1 MDSNKK
7 YWKGLEELNRT
18 PEFVEKNRHE
28 FAEPIPIEEVLS
40 GGGLSAKTP
49 RRDFLKALGFGVG
62 AVTLAACQ
70 KVPVHKSIPYL
81 IKPEE
86 ITPGVANYYSSTFE
100 GNAILVKTREGRPIK
115 VEGNPNDLLSKGGLS
130 AQAQASVLDLY
141 DNGRVQEPM
150 LNGNTTGWSQ
160 LDAFVKN
167 ELAAIKAGGKKIRI
181 ITSTVHS
188 PSTLAVIADFIT
200 QYPAAKHTNYDAVS
214 YTGIIQA
221 NQNSFGKAVLP
232 HYNFDKAD
240 VILSFGA
247 DFLGTWI
254 SGEEFTR
261 QYVQNRNAK
270 SLEEKKMSRHIQ
282 FETGMS
288 MTGTNADVRMPIK
301 PSEEGL
307 AIMNLYNALTG
318 TTLPGSKKLTNANAD
333 KAIVL
338 VAKELLA
345 AKGKALVVAGSND
358 VAVQILV
365 NAINS
370 LLGSYGTTIDL
381 DNPSRQYA
389 GNDAELVEFV
399 KEAKRGEVDAV
410 FFLDANPAY
419 DYYLAND
426 VKEALKKVRLRVSF
440 ADHADETATLCNVV
454 APNHHYLESWGD
466 DSAIE
471 GYYTVLQPTIN
482 PVYNTRQAEQS
493 LLQWSENP
501 IKDYYSYVR
510 NNWDVNLLAKGGL
523 AGQAGWETL
532 LQNGFIKAPAAAPG
546 TYTFNLD
553 LNAVAQTIL
562 THAGQLVDGNKV
574 ELHLYQT
581 VAMRD
586 GKRANNPWLQEL
598 PDPVSKVTWDNFAA
612 MSPSDIKK
620 LGLEEF
626 EVVKI
631 DANGYTLS
639 LPVLSQPGQAQGTVS
654 VAVGYG
660 RTQAGLVGN
669 NVGKNAFPFSSFRN
683 GTFQTSAPAVVTA
696 TGDIFPLSQTQTHH
710 SFEGRNVIRETT
722 FKEHIKNPAAGSGH
736 EGEHEKY
743 DLWEATN
750 NDKQHERPVYDWVM
764 AIDLNACTG
773 CGACVVACSAE
784 NNIPVVGKEEVG
796 RRREMHWIRID
807 RYYSY
812 AKNGEAEADE
822 ETGMVTKEKQID
834 KLENFDN
841 VTVVHQPMLCQ
852 HCDHAPCET
861 VCPVLATVHSS
872 EGLNQMAYN
881 RCVGTRYCANNCPY
895 KVRRFNWFNYW
906 NDSRFDNYLSNEH
919 TQLVLNPDVTT
930 RFRGVM
936 EKCSMCVQRIQ
947 AGKLKAK
954 IEKRPLQDGEV
965 KMACQQTCSANA
977 IVFGNRND
985 PNSEVSK
992 ALKSERTYYVLEEL
1006 NVQPGIGYQVKVR
1019 NTNSSELQA

>member
-18 PEFVEKNRHE
+18 PEFVEKNKNE

-40 GGGLSAKTP
+40 GSGLSAKTP

-86 ITPGVANYYSSTFE
+86 VTPGVANYYSSTYE
-100 GNAILVKTREGRPIK
+100 GQAILVKTREGRPIK
-115 VEGNPNDLLSKGGLS
+115 VEGNPNDIFAKGGLS

-141 DNGRVQEPM
+141 DVNRLKDPKING
-150 LNGNTTGWSQ
+150 TDAGWDAV
-160 LDAFVKN
+160 DAFVIK
-167 ELAAIKAGGKKIRI
+167 ELAAVAASGKGIRLV
-181 ITSTVHS
+181 TSTIHS
-188 PSTLAVIADFIT
+188 PSTLAVIADFT
-200 QYPAAKHTNYDAVS
+200 AKYPTTKHINYDAVS

-240 VILSFGA
+240 IIVSFGA

-261 QYVQNRNAK
+261 QYVSNRNNE
-270 SLEEKKMSRHIQ
+270 SLEKKKMSRHIQ
-282 FETGMS
+282 FESGMS
-288 MTGTNADVRMPIK
+288 LTGTNADNRFPIK
-301 PSEEGL
+301 PSEEGS
-307 AIMNLYNALTG
+307 AIISLYNAIAG
-318 TTLPGSKKLTNANAD
+318 TTLPGTKKALSKTTD
-333 KAIVL
+333 TAITL

-358 VAVQILV
+358 VATQVLV

-381 DNPSRQYA
+381 DNPSKQYA
-389 GNDAELVEFV
+389 GNDAAFVEFV
-399 KEAKRGEVDAV
+399 SELNRGDVGAV
-410 FFLDANPAY
+410 FFLNANPAY
-419 DYYLAND
+419 DYFKAAD
-426 VKEALKKVRLRVSF
+426 VTAGLKKVRLSVSF
-440 ADHADETATLCNVV
+440 SDHAEETANLVTVI

-466 DSAIE
+466 ANAVE
-471 GYYTVLQPTIN
+471 GYYTVVQPTIN
-482 PVYNTRQAEQS
+482 PVYNTRQAEHS
-493 LLQWSENP
+493 LLVWSDNAV
-501 IKDYYSYVR
+501 KDYYAYVR
-510 NNWDVNLLAKGGL
+510 NNWDKNLFPKVGL
-523 AGQAGWETL
+523 SGQKGWESL
-532 LQNGFIKAPAAAPG
+532 LQTGMIKTTPVAAG
-546 TYTFNLD
+546 TYSFTRD

-562 THAGQLVDGNKV
+562 DHSNSLSGGKF
-574 ELHLYQT
+574 ELQVYQSQ
-581 VAMRD
+581 AIGD

-612 MSPSDIKK
+612 LSIKDIKDLK
-620 LGLEEF
+620 LNEGD
-626 EVVKI
+626 VIKVT
-631 DANGYTLS
+631 ANGYS
-639 LPVLSQPGQAQGTVS
+639 VEVPVLAQPGQATGTIS
-654 VAVGYG
+654 IAVGYG
-660 RTQAGLVGN
+660 RVNAGPVGD
-669 NVGKNAFPFSSFRN
+669 NVGKNAFPFYSFRN
-683 GTFQTSAPAVVTA
+683 GTFQTTA
-696 TGDIFPLSQTQTHH
+696 IAEFKTTGVISPLAQTQTHH
-710 SFEGRNVIRETT
+710 SYEGRSVIREASFTEY
-722 FKEHIKNPAAGSGH
+722 KKNPAAGSGS
-736 EGEHEKY
+736 EGEHKDY
-743 DLWEATN
+743 DKTTSLW
-750 NDKQHERPVYDWVM
+750 DSHDRPVYDWVM

-773 CGACVVACSAE
+773 CGACVVACNAE
-784 NNIPVVGKEEVG
+784 NNIPVVGKDEVR

-812 AKNGEAEADE
+812 NDNGNSEEA
-822 ETGMVTKEKQID
+822 VTKELEID
-834 KLENFDN
+834 KLDNFDR
-841 VTVVHQPMLCQ
+841 VSVVHQPMLCQ

-906 NDSRFDNYLSNEH
+906 NDSRFDNYLNNEH
-919 TQLVLNPDVTT
+919 TQLVLNPDVVT

-954 IEKRPLQDGEV
+954 IEKRPLKDGEV

-992 ALKSERTYYVLEEL
+992 ALASERTYYVLEEL
-1006 NVQPGIGYQVKVR
+1006 NVKPGIGYQVKVR
-1019 NTNSSELQA
+1019 NLSELEA

>member
-7 YWKGLEELNRT
+7 YWKGLEELNKT
-18 PEFVEKNRHE
+18 PEFVEKNKHE
-28 FAEPIPIEEVLS
+28 FAEPIPIEEILS
-40 GGGLSAKTP
+40 GGGLSSKTP

-86 ITPGVANYYSSTFE
+86 VTIGVANYYTSTYE
-100 GNAILVKTREGRPIK
+100 GSAILVKTREGRPIK
-115 VEGNPNDLLSKGGLS
+115 VEGNPGDLLSQGGLS
-130 AQAQASVLDLY
+130 ASAQASVLDLY
-141 DNGRVQEPM
+141 DNNRTKEPM
-150 LNGNTTGWSQ
+150 QNGSETGWAQVDKFVTDQ
-160 LDAFVKN
+160 LTAI
-167 ELAAIKAGGKKIRI
+167 AAAGKKIRI

-188 PSTLAVIADFIT
+188 PSTQAVIADFVT
-200 QYPAAKHTNYDAVS
+200 KYPTAKHTNYDAVS

-240 VILSFGA
+240 VIVSFGA

-261 QYVQNRNAK
+261 QYVSNRNNK
-270 SLEEKKMSRHIQ
+270 SLEAKKMSRHIQ
-282 FETGMS
+282 FESGMS
-288 MTGTNADVRMPIK
+288 LTGTNADVRMPIK
-301 PSEEGL
+301 PSEEGVAL
-307 AIMNLYNALTG
+307 VNLYNAISG
-318 TTLPGSKKLTNANAD
+318 TTLPGSRKLANANVD
-333 KAIVL
+333 KAITL
-338 VAKELLA
+338 VAKELVA

-358 VAVQILV
+358 VATQILV

-389 GNDAELVEFV
+389 GNDAELVEFIN
-399 KEAKRGEVDAV
+399 EAKRGEVGAV
-410 FFLDANPAY
+410 LFLDANPAY
-419 DYYLAND
+419 DYYNTND
-426 VKEALKKVRLRVSF
+426 IKDALKKISLRISF
-440 ADHADETATLCNVV
+440 ADHADETAALCNII

-466 DSAIE
+466 DSAVE
-471 GYYTVLQPTIN
+471 GYFTVMQPTIN
-482 PVYNTRQAEQS
+482 PVYNTRQAETS
-493 LLQWSENP
+493 LLIWTGGAV
-501 IKDYYSYVR
+501 KDYYTYVK
-510 NNWDVNLLAKGGL
+510 NNWTTNLLAKGGL
-523 AGQAGWETL
+523 AGQPGWESL
-532 LQNGFIKAPAAAPG
+532 LQTGFVKTAPVAAG
-546 TYTFNLD
+546 TYTFNRD

-562 THAGQLVDGNKV
+562 NNSAKLADGNKV
-574 ELHLYQT
+574 ELQLYQS

-586 GKRANNPWLQEL
+586 GKKANNPWLQEL

-612 MSPSDIKK
+612 MSPADVKK
-620 LGLEEF
+620 MGLDEF
-626 EVVKI
+626 EVVTVE
-631 DANGYTLS
+631 ANGYKIS
-639 LPVLSQPGQAQGTVS
+639 LPVLSQPGQAPGTVS
-654 VAVGYG
+654 IAVGYG
-660 RTQAGLVGN
+660 RTAAGLVGN
-669 NVGKNAFPFSSFRN
+669 NVGKNAFPFHSFRN
-683 GTFQTSAPAVVTA
+683 GTFQTTATATVTA

-710 SFEGRNVIRETT
+710 SYEGRSVIREASFT
-722 FKEHIKNPAAGSGH
+722 EYVKNPSVNSGK
-736 EGEHEKY
+736 EGEHQKY
-743 DLWEATN
+743 SLWDEY
-750 NDKQHERPVYDWVM
+750 ERPAYNWVM

-784 NNIPVVGKEEVG
+784 NNIPVVGKDEVG

-807 RYYSY
+807 RYYSFNQ
-812 AKNGEAEADE
+812 NGEAKVD
-822 ETGMVTKEKQID
+822 GRSGKVTQEKEID

-841 VTVVHQPMLCQ
+841 VSVVHQPMLCQ

-906 NDSRFDNYLSNEH
+906 NDSRFDNYLNNEH

-954 IEKRPLQDGEV
+954 IEKRPLKDGEV
-965 KMACQQTCSANA
+965 KVACQQTCSANA
-977 IVFGNRND
+977 IVFGNAND

-1019 NTNSSELQA
+1019 NTSSELQA